1 LTVRR
6 PSGARLSQK
15 EHKASQPAE
24 TSRPQVQEMQLR
36 EGSITLSPETNVF
49 VKKAP
54 TPGKSINRVE
64 IVRLFLGNCLLN
76 DGQNLRQKSDK
87 VI

>member
-1 LTVRR
+1 M
-6 PSGARLSQK
+6 RL
-15 EHKASQPAE
+15 
-24 TSRPQVQEMQLR
+24 RG
-36 EGSITLSPETNVF
+36 GSITLSPETNVF

-64 IVRLFLGNCLLN
+64 IVRLFLGNCLSN
-76 DGQNLRQKSDK
+76 DGRNLRQKSGK